1 MKILVVEDDK
11 LTAEALV
18 ATLADQNY
26 VVEVVASGEAAWELT
41 EAFAYD
47 LVLLDVTLPQQDG
60 ISLCQQL
67 RSHGHQMPILL
78 LTARNSSHDKAI
90 GLDAGA
96 DDYVVK
102 PFDPE
107 ELTARI
113 RALLR
118 RNRGIA
124 QSVLE
129 WGDLQLDPRSCEVTY
144 REKLVTLTAK
154 EYALLELFLRN
165 SRRVFSCGA
174 ILENLWSF
182 EEIPSDE
189 AVRTHIKGLRQKLKA
204 KGAPPDLIETV
215 YGIGYRLKP
224 KEERSERK
232 SHQQTQNERQP
243 VGEPSHFMENPLA
256 QISEPTQ
263 QQTLALVSKVWH
275 RFKHRVSEQV
285 EVLETAIAAL
295 QQQQLNATLWQRAR
309 QESHTLAGSLG
320 TFGLSQGSHLARQ
333 IEQTLKRE
341 QPLSQDE
348 ITHLQTWV
356 SLLRQEIERS
366 PTSETPSSTTAE
378 KDDPLLLIV
387 DRDRPLA
394 NQLIAEA
401 ATWGFRTEVA
411 ANLTRARDK
420 IQLESPHVVLLDP
433 AISPTVA
440 ESLTLL
446 ADLSKQV
453 PPIPVVIFTEQND
466 LTERLEVARLG
477 GRTFLQKSLPLSQVL
492 ESINQVLHQADRAK
506 AGVMVVDDDPKMLA
520 IVRSL
525 LEPWGLNITTLAD
538 PHQFLQILEATS
550 PDLLILDVEMP
561 QLSGIDLCQI
571 VRNDSR
577 WSGLPILFLTAHTDA
592 DVVNQVFAMG
602 ADDFVS
608 KPIVGPEL
616 VTRIINRLER
626 IRLFQNLAETDSLT
640 QVSTRQKATQ
650 DLDKLLRLAKRQKQP
665 LCLSVLE
672 LDQFEQIVHHGQATA
687 DEALRH
693 LGKLLHH
700 SFEPEDVVA
709 RWGEKEFVI
718 GVYGINKHDGI
729 QQLSKLLKALQQHA
743 FTALNSSKPIAQ
755 SADPLRV
762 TFSAGVAQYP
772 EDGDYLNT
780 LYQAANLALLQ
791 AKAAGNGQII
801 GV

>member
-18 ATLADQNY
+18 TTLANQNY

-47 LVLLDVTLPQQDG
+47 LVLLDVTLSQQDG

-107 ELTARI
+107 ELAALI

-144 REKLVTLTAK
+144 REKLVSLTAK

-224 KEERSERK
+224 KEEKSERK

-243 VGEPSHFMENPLA
+243 TGEPSHSMENSLA

-295 QQQQLNATLWQRAR
+295 QQQQLNSTLWQQAR

-333 IEQTLKRE
+333 IEQMLKRE
-341 QPLSQDE
+341 RPLSQDE
-348 ITHLQTWV
+348 VTHLQTWV

-366 PTSETPSSTTAE
+366 PTAETPSSTTAE
-378 KDDPLLLIV
+378 KERPLLLIV

-420 IQLESPHVVLLDP
+420 IHLESPHVVLLDP

-466 LTERLEVARLG
+466 LTARLEVARLG

-525 LEPWGLNITTLAD
+525 LEPWGLNITTLVD
-538 PHQFLQILEATS
+538 PHQFLQRLEATS

-561 QLSGIDLCQI
+561 QISGIDLCQI

-577 WSGLPILFLTAHTDA
+577 WNGLPILFLTAHTDA
-592 DVVNQVFAMG
+592 DVVNQVFAVG

-616 VTRIINRLER
+616 VSRIINRLER
-626 IRLFQNLAETDSLT
+626 IRLLQNLAETDSLT

-672 LDQFEQIVHHGQATA
+672 LDQFEQIGHHGQTTA

-693 LGKLLHH
+693 LGKLLRH

-718 GVYGINKHDGI
+718 GVYGINKHDSI
-729 QQLSKLLKALQQHA
+729 QRLSKLLKALQQHA

-755 SADPLRV
+755 SPDPFRV
-762 TFSAGVAQYP
+762 TFSAGIAQYP
-772 EDGDYLNT
+772 EDGDHLNT